1 MSTERQRSLQMQ
13 MVLFWGA
20 AIIVGALG
28 YILYIRLMP
37 AFDIETDVLQFMNAM
52 MYATMVSVVFA
63 MVASILVVIGIV
75 KLVQYLTI

>member
-1 MSTERQRSLQMQ
+1 MQ